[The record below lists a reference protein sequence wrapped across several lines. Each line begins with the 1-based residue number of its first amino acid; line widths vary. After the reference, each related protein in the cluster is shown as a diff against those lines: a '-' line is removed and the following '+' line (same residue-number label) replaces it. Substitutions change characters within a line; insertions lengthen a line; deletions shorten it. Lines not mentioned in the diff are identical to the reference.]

1 MKMLLATLAILATMS
16 LGWADELVLKDGKQI
31 QFRVIK
37 DGGGDSLEV
46 QTVDNQNLKLKKDE
60 VKEVKFITP
69 KAPLTGASF
78 SGDDT
83 KAADRPANLLQGI
96 DPKKNGITGE
106 WRTSGGAVVG
116 SGIGLLEIPYTPTSG
131 AYDVEIA
138 LERKDGDDE
147 IVIGLVASGKPFSVT
162 FDWGSGQCTGLT
174 CVNGGRVYENETKVA
189 GKQIPARRPTLIK
202 CAVREGR
209 VVILVDGKT
218 LIDWKGEMKQLSH
231 PGRAKE
237 QNLFLGIRNST
248 VVISKYIFTP
258 RQ

>member
-1 MKMLLATLAILATMS
+1 VKILNAFLCALVVCVPAS
-16 LGWADELVLKDGKQI
+16 ADELTLKDGKQI

-37 DGGGDSLEV
+37 DCGGDSIEV
-46 QTVDNQNLKLKKDE
+46 QTADNQNIKVKKDE
-60 VKEVKFITP
+60 VKDVKFVTP

-83 KAADRPANLLQGI
+83 KAADRPANLLAGI
-96 DPKKNGITGE
+96 EPKKHGVTGE

-131 AYDVEIA
+131 AYDVDIV

-162 FDWGSGQCTGLT
+162 FDWGPGQCTGLT

-189 GKQIPARRPTLIK
+189 GKQVPVRKPMVVK

-209 VVILVDGKT
+209 VVILVDGKAI
-218 LIDWKGEMKQLSH
+218 IDWKGDMKQLSH

-237 QNLFLGIRNST
+237 QNLFLCVRNST
-248 VVISKYIFTP
+248 VMISKYVFTP